1 MSAAPAVEVQRPQL
15 VKPGQSLIEKLAEAC
30 DAVGGI
36 EKTGENKQQGYKYVK
51 AADVAKSIRRELFKR
66 GIVILQNEQ
75 KPEWAEFETKS
86 GTVMKECR
94 LAIEYIIRDSSDSIT
109 VTGYGVA
116 MDAGD
121 KAIYKAKT
129 GATKYFLRGLGLIP
143 DEKDDVEADESVDRE
158 QIVRRPSQQAQPN
171 GNGYKPG
178 DGLLIAPFQKNA
190 FLSAAKKSGKS
201 NDDVNSYLGSIG
213 YENLDELPKTKFQD
227 ALKWA
232 MEA

>member
-1 MSAAPAVEVQRPQL
+1 MSAVPAVEVQRPQL
-15 VKPGQSLIEKLAEAC
+15 VKPDKSLIDKLAEAC

-51 AADVAKSIRRELFKR
+51 AADVAKAIRHELFKR
-66 GIVILQNEQ
+66 GVVILQNEQ
-75 KPEWAEFETKS
+75 KPEWVEFETKS

-94 LAIEYIIRDSSDSIT
+94 LAIEYIIKDSAESIS
-109 VTGYGVA
+109 VVGYGVA

-158 QIVRRPSQQAQPN
+158 PIVRRPQQPPPTN
-171 GNGYKPG
+171 GNAHKPG
-178 DGLLIAPFQKNA
+178 EGLLIAPFQKNA

-201 NDDVNSYLGSIG
+201 SDQVNEYLGSVG
-213 YENLDELPKTKFQD
+213 FESLDELPKTKFTE

>member
-1 MSAAPAVEVQRPQL
+1 MSAATVEVPVSKPQL
-15 VKPGQSLIEKLAEAC
+15 VRQEKSLVEKLAEAC
-30 DAVGGI
+30 DAVGGV

-51 AADVAKSIRRELFKR
+51 AADVAKAIRHELFKR
-66 GIVILQNEQ
+66 GVVILQNEQ
-75 KPEWAEFETKS
+75 KPEWVEFETKS

-94 LAIEYIIRDSSDSIT
+94 LAVEYIIRDAVDSIT

-158 QIVRRPSQQAQPN
+158 PIVRRPPQQAN

-178 DGLLIAPFQKNA
+178 DGLLVAPFQKSA

-201 NDDVNSYLGSIG
+201 SDEVNSYLGSIG
-213 YENLDELPKTKFQD
+213 YETLDELPKTKFQD